1 MGAPGEL
8 SKLLERVKRVFA
20 MFCEVND
27 MVDFSNRIA
36 VQPQFRKD
44 GTGRAE
50 MILLSPGRVQAGHV
64 LLTVPDL
71 TLSFTCTP
79 AVSDR
84 NEGVWL
90 FV

>member
-36 VQPQFRKD
+36 VQPQFRKE
-44 GTGRAE
+44 TVTV
-50 MILLSPGRVQAGHV
+50 RVGLRCSSCLPVELKQ
-64 LLTVPDL
+64 DMYY
-71 TLSFTCTP
+71 SQF
-79 AVSDR
+79 R
-84 NEGVWL
+84 I
-90 FV
+90 